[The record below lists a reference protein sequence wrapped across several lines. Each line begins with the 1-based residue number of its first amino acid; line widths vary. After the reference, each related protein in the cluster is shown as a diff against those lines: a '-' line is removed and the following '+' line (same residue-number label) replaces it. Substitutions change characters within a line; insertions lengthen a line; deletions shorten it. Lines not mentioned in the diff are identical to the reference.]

1 MSSIFIHIVEHVRIF
16 LLLMIKKNSTVRM
29 QCTLLIYSLISGP
42 LPIPFKVGRYA
53 LKLQLWDYLQGS
65 RSLMH
70 RVLLN
75 GRNHLGLNCCYQ
87 VQKSLSSLLLALI
100 LPILGISPMYVILCI
115 LVWLGIA
122 APALCKPWWDFYL
135 FNDLGQTVLLW
146 LYGMVLRLWG
156 TSLENKNKETMW
168 KFLLGPHYI
177 TIYTQQSPPH
187 SRHPKDLDLSG
198 MASLSDLLATPR
210 TCTLKE

>member
-122 APALCKPWWDFYL
+122 APALCKPCVGFL
-135 FNDLGQTVLLW
+135 FVQWFGSNSSAVIVWNGSQT
-146 LYGMVLRLWG
+146 LRNQSRKQKQRNHVKIPTW
-156 TSLENKNKETMW
+156 TSLH
-168 KFLLGPHYI
+168 HYI
-177 TIYTQQSPPH
+177 HPTIST
-187 SRHPKDLDLSG
+187 
-198 MASLSDLLATPR
+198 SL
-210 TCTLKE
+210 